1 MSAVLPETSI
11 HASGKHAVSG
21 SKIGRTVITRS
32 DKGKSKTRGQW
43 SSDVSLDDKHRPQSW
58 DAPST
63 TVRSAWCRSPQE
75 AHIFEAE
82 RNRYRRLT
90 VDEICV
96 LQGFP
101 ASWVDVPGMTRWD
114 RVAALGNAVPPPL
127 ARVVVESVLDHR
139 PAINQTS
146 LEICA
151 GIGGLASAACGRMEH
166 LALIENDA
174 SAVQIL
180 RHQKPW
186 PAARVLADDVKALPL
201 HRFRGAVGLLSGG
214 PPCQPWSN
222 AGNALG
228 PGDPRDLLAWTPHLI
243 SEVAPE
249 AFVFEN
255 VPGLLSIAF
264 SAHLEMI
271 LSSLRAPGHGLQY
284 GVAVGLLNAADYGVP
299 QLRKRVFFVGFR
311 DATNAA
317 VHRVF
322 DAMAERATHR
332 NPKRPKTG
340 LKPWVTLREAIGEL
354 PDPGG
359 WRPWM
364 AAPGGPDE

>member
-1 MSAVLPETSI
+1 MSAVLPEISFRY
-11 HASGKHAVSG
+11 SGKHAVND
-21 SKIGRTVITRS
+21 SKMGRTVITRS

-43 SSDVSLDDKHRPQSW
+43 SSDVSLDDKHRPQIW
-58 DAPST
+58 DAPSS

-75 AHIFEAE
+75 AHILEAE
-82 RNRYRRLT
+82 GNRYRRLT

-101 ASWVDVPGMTRWD
+101 PSWVDIPEMTRWD

-127 ARVVVESVLDHR
+127 ARAVIETVLDHR
-139 PAINQTS
+139 PTNNQTS

-151 GIGGLASAACGRMEH
+151 GIGGLASAACGRLEH
-166 LALIENDA
+166 LALVENDA

-186 PAARVLADDVKALPL
+186 SATRVLADDVKALPL
-201 HRFRGAVGLLSGG
+201 RRFRGAVGLLSGG

-228 PGDPRDLLAWTPHLI
+228 PADPRDLLAWTPHLI

-255 VPGLLSIAF
+255 VPGLLSTAF
-264 SAHLEMI
+264 SAHLEVI
-271 LSSLRAPGHGLQY
+271 LSSLRSPGSGLRY
-284 GVAVGLLNAADYGVP
+284 GVAVGLLNAANYGVP
-299 QLRKRVFFVGFR
+299 QLRKRVFLVGLR
-311 DATNAA
+311 DAHNAA
-317 VHRVF
+317 VHKVF
-322 DAMAERATHR
+322 DAIAEKATHKD
-332 NPKRPKTG
+332 PKRPKTG
-340 LKPWVTLREAIGEL
+340 LRPWVTLREAIGHM

-359 WRPWM
+359 WRSWM
-364 AAPGGPDE
+364 SGGDTR